1 MVMEQQCR
9 YSYKQEVKT
18 QEEVC
23 DNKFVTHQGAAQC
36 TTQYTVSTVDSNN
49 LLYNLKKTR
58 NPNLYNLNFPGAHFS
73 LSCLGNSSHTRC
85 TSMSSAL
92 TSHKVRERQVCWQ
105 VEVRGNTWLRLVRK
119 LQLFFS
125 SFSAF
130 LYFYVFQH
138 IIPVLL
144 VFLISFFTFTEF
156 ITIADTLHSGF

>member
-23 DNKFVTHQGAAQC
+23 DDKFVTHQGAAQC

-73 LSCLGNSSHTRC
+73 FSCLGNSSHTRC

-92 TSHKVRERQVCWQ
+92 TSHEVRERQVCWQ

-130 LYFYVFQH
+130 LYFLCFPAHYSCPPRLPH
-138 IIPVLL
+138 LL
-144 VFLISFFTFTEF
+144 
-156 ITIADTLHSGF
+156 LHFH